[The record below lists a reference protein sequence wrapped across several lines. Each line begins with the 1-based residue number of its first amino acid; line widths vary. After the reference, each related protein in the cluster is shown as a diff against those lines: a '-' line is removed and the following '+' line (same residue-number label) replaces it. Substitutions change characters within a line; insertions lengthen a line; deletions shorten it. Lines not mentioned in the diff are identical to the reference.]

1 MDNNILKF
9 IEIVNSLYFTTNH
22 TGKMKGMNSLSTS
35 PLENP
40 ICMERSK
47 DVRSICHECYSIA
60 MQAIFSPLAELLK
73 KNTEI
78 LTTTIIPVEYWP
90 MVNTLFFRLESFGD
104 VQNTIQVNNYC
115 NFAERNPHC
124 NFAVWTKNIAF
135 YDMVFKTRKK
145 PENLI
150 IIFSSHYLNTEAVID
165 RFPFVDKVFTVYTA
179 EHAIENKIKI
189 TCGGRKCIEC
199 LRCYTKTDKVE
210 YVNELLKA
218 DQAKIGKAE
227 REYMEAVEKLTYW
240 TAKQPGGRWYK
251 YWKAEAER
259 REKVYNDFKALEAA

>member
-47 DVRSICHECYSIA
+47 DVRSICHECYSMA
-60 MQAIFSPLAELLK
+60 MNENYSALAELLK

-78 LTTTIIPVEYWP
+78 LTTTIIPAEYWP
-90 MVNTLFFRLESFGD
+90 LVNMLFYRLESFGD

-189 TCGGRKCIEC
+189 TCGGRKCIDC
-199 LRCYTKTDKVE
+199 LRCYKKTDKVE

-218 DQAKIGKAE
+218 DHGKIATAE
-227 REYMEAVEKLTYW
+227 REYKEAVEKLAYW
-240 TAKQPGGRWYK
+240 TAKKPGGRWYN
-251 YWKAEAER
+251 YWKAETEK
-259 REKVYNDFKALEAA
+259 REKAYNDFKALEAA

>member
-1 MDNNILKF
+1 MNTALFF
-9 IEIVNSLYFTTNH
+9 ITLVNTLYICTNH
-22 TGKMKGMNSLSTS
+22 AGKMKGMNSLSSS
-35 PLENP
+35 PVKNP
-40 ICMERSK
+40 ICMERAK
-47 DVRSICHECYSIA
+47 DIRSICHECYSMA
-60 MQAIFSPLAELLK
+60 MNAAYSALAALLE
-73 KNTEI
+73 KNTDI
-78 LTTTIIPVEYWP
+78 LTKHIIPVEYWP

-104 VQNTIQVNNYC
+104 VQNTTQVHNYC

-189 TCGGRKCIEC
+189 TCGGRKCIDC
-199 LRCYTKTDKVE
+199 LRCYTKTDSVE

-240 TAKQPGGRWYK
+240 TEKQPGGRWYK
-251 YWKAEAER
+251 HWKAET
-259 REKVYNDFKALEAA
+259 EKRAKTYEDYKALEAA

>member
-1 MDNNILKF
+1 MNTALFF
-9 IEIVNSLYFTTNH
+9 IALVNTLYICTNH
-22 TGKMKGMNSLSTS
+22 TGKMKGMNSLSSS
-35 PLENP
+35 PVKNP
-40 ICMERSK
+40 ICMERAK
-47 DVRSICHECYSIA
+47 DIRSICHECYSMA
-60 MQAIFSPLAELLK
+60 MNAAYSALAALLE
-73 KNTEI
+73 KNTDI
-78 LTTTIIPVEYWP
+78 LTKHIIPVEYWP

-189 TCGGRKCIEC
+189 TCGGRKCIDC
-199 LRCYTKTDKVE
+199 LRCYTKTDSVE

-240 TAKQPGGRWYK
+240 TEKQPGGRWFK
-251 YWKAEAER
+251 YWKAETEK
-259 REKVYNDFKALEAA
+259 REKTYNEYKALEAA

>member
-1 MDNNILKF
+1 MNTALFF
-9 IEIVNSLYFTTNH
+9 ITLVNALYICTNH
-22 TGKMKGMNSLSTS
+22 TGKMKGMNSLSSS
-35 PLENP
+35 PVKNP
-40 ICMERSK
+40 ICMERAK
-47 DVRSICHECYSIA
+47 DIRSICHECYSMA
-60 MQAIFSPLAELLK
+60 MNAAYSALAALLE
-73 KNTEI
+73 KNTDI
-78 LTTTIIPVEYWP
+78 LTKHIIPVEYWP

-179 EHAIENKIKI
+179 EYAIENKIKI
-189 TCGGRKCIEC
+189 TCGGRKCIDC

-227 REYMEAVEKLTYW
+227 REYTEAVEKLTYW
-240 TAKQPGGRWYK
+240 TAKQPGGRWFK
-251 YWKAEAER
+251 YWAEEAAR

>member
-1 MDNNILKF
+1 MNTALF
-9 IEIVNSLYFTTNH
+9 FATLVAALHIVTNH
-22 TGKMKGMNSLSTS
+22 TGKMKGMQSLSTS
-35 PLENP
+35 PTENP

-60 MQAIFSPLAELLK
+60 MQAIFSPLAKLLK

-90 MVNTLFFRLESFGD
+90 MVNTLFFRLEAFGD

-150 IIFSSHYLNTEAVID
+150 IIFSSHYLNTEAVITK
-165 RFPFVDKVFTVYTA
+165 FPFVDKVFTVYTA
-179 EHAIENKIKI
+179 EHAIENQIKI
-189 TCGGRKCIEC
+189 TCGGRKCIDC
-199 LRCYTKTDKVE
+199 LRCYKKTDKVE

-218 DQAKIGKAE
+218 DHGKIATAE
-227 REYMEAVEKLTYW
+227 REYKEAVEKLAYW
-240 TAKQPGGRWYK
+240 TAKKPGGRWYN
-251 YWKAEAER
+251 YWKAETEK
-259 REKVYNDFKALEAA
+259 REKAYNDYKALEAA